1 MFWPG
6 IWKKYGLDDRG
17 RCEAHEFN
25 PGALFGGQ
33 QEMTAESKR
42 FAVGDVV
49 HVLHA
54 APPGYKGR
62 TGIVTE
68 IGPGDG
74 EYRVEFEDG
83 ERPTTGY
90 LAAAW
95 LSVRT

>member
-1 MFWPG
+1 MTV
-6 IWKKYGLDDRG
+6 KS
-17 RCEAHEFN
+17 EF
-25 PGALFGGQ
+25 
-33 QEMTAESKR
+33 

-49 HVLHA
+49 RVVSA
-54 APPGYKGR
+54 APPDYKGR

-90 LAAAW
+90 LAASSLIRIVPAPR
-95 LSVRT
+95 LSQ